1 MADEQD
7 RGRPEQPH
15 EAQEPESKLDAALG
29 AFKPRKE
36 GADTSSVSESGRP
49 RLNWDPVTDTG
60 SSGATD
66 TQPRSSTPPRSSFQ
80 FDLGSALA
88 RLGGADRSLPTEV
101 DPTDDPDDSTA
112 ALPVRSPAGDRPGD
126 DLPTRRPPGGAS
138 SDEAPDPLPT
148 RTPRAMTP
156 PSGAA
161 PVVDRLPTR
170 TPRPPESTPAPADA
184 PLPEAERPAARQS
197 SERSVFEEASP
208 PPTLPATNS
217 PSPRRQYSAG
227 QTRPMV
233 PAGDADGLPTLPA
246 SVPTAPPAFV
256 APIQSA
262 PSTPELNA
270 LRAAQLRAHRN
281 ERQGKLFGRSLMAF
295 LVLGGLVAAALLF
308 GRAYLFPT
316 EWTAELTPLVD
327 EIQLERGV
335 EFESAVV
342 LVEHPEDEYGPLV
355 TAHVLGSDWNT
366 RLPEWRALGLAGGDG
381 SVSDVQLRVASLYPA
396 YYDAETEEIVAVE
409 GVSAEGRESALR
421 LALETAFA
429 HQLTGEAS
437 PTPTGLGLT
446 GLESVDVVARR
457 AMDAAVTGIA
467 GSAPDAVA
475 DLGSVPV
482 PVAYQLRAIDELGSA
497 LLDDPAAARPGDDL
511 PERATRLDDAAQQTA
526 GGLRQP
532 GEEQVLEPVA
542 LGADD
547 WALIWGSRLAPAI
560 VGPMADSLVAD
571 SYSVVNRSGA
581 TCFLAVFQTDS
592 EASGAAM
599 LANLTSWSA
608 SAPVGAQAVATQ
620 LGPDR
625 VQLEACD
632 PGPDGAPAAVASPVD
647 LVLQRQLDRLAG

>member
-1 MADEQD
+1 MTEEQD
-7 RGRPEQPH
+7 RGRPEQPQQ
-15 EAQEPESKLDAALG
+15 AQEPESKLDAALG
-29 AFKPRKE
+29 AFKPRNDD
-36 GADTSSVSESGRP
+36 ADTSSVSESGRP

-66 TQPRSSTPPRSSFQ
+66 TQPRSSFQ

-88 RLGGADRSLPTEV
+88 RLGGADRSLPTEP
-101 DPTDDPDDSTA
+101 DRTDEPDDSTA
-112 ALPVRSPAGDRPGD
+112 PLPVRSPPGGRPAD
-126 DLPTRRPPGGAS
+126 ELPTRRPPGGGP
-138 SDEAPDPLPT
+138 SDETPDPLPT
-148 RTPRAMTP
+148 RTPRAETP
-156 PSGAA
+156 PSGPA

-184 PLPEAERPAARQS
+184 PLPEAERPAARQPS
-197 SERSVFEEASP
+197 QRSVFEEASP
-208 PPTLPATNS
+208 APTLPATGS

-227 QTRPMV
+227 QTRPVV
-233 PAGDADGLPTLPA
+233 PAGDAAGLPTLPA

-256 APIQSA
+256 APIDSA

-270 LRAAQLRAHRN
+270 LRAAQLRAQRN

-295 LVLGGLVAAALLF
+295 LLVGGLVAAALLF

-335 EFESAVV
+335 EFDSAVP

-355 TAHVLGSDWNT
+355 TAHVLGSDWNA

-381 SVSDVQLRVASLYPA
+381 SVADVQLRVASLYPA
-396 YYDAETEEIVAVE
+396 FYDAEAAEILAAA
-409 GVSAEGRESALR
+409 GVSAERREPALR
-421 LALETAFA
+421 LALETAFTD
-429 HQLTGEAS
+429 QLTGEAS

-446 GLESVDVVARR
+446 GLESIDLVARR
-457 AMDAAVTGIA
+457 AMDAAVIGLA

-475 DLGSVPV
+475 DLGSVPL
-482 PVAYQLRAIDELGSA
+482 PVAYQLRAIDELGTA
-497 LLDDPAAARPGDDL
+497 LLDDPDAARPGDDL
-511 PERATRLDDAAQQTA
+511 PERAARLDDGAQQTA

-547 WALIWGSRLAPAI
+547 WALIWGSRLVPAT
-560 VGPMADSLVAD
+560 VGPMVDSLVAD

-581 TCFLAVFQTDS
+581 TCFIAVFQTDS

-599 LANLTSWSA
+599 LSNLTTWSA

-632 PGPDGAPAAVASPVD
+632 PGPDGAPVSVARPVD